1 MAAAGT
7 LATDAQI
14 LLAIGANASAAQILG
29 TNTDIWILM
38 AEADMEKAFGMI
50 GKSPG
55 LVANYGSITA
65 SYKQWL
71 AGVAADRAAWR
82 AINQNQNTWQ
92 LATAQSKL
100 NVLNATWKGF
110 LSDLKAQASE
120 IVSMMG
126 L

>member
-14 LLAIGANASAAQILG
+14 LLAIGADASAAQISA

-38 AEADMEKAFGMI
+38 AESEMETIAGS
-50 GKSPG
+50 GVE

-71 AGVAADRAAWR
+71 ALVAANRAAFYG
-82 AINQNQNTWQ
+82 INQDQDNWDLPT
-92 LATAQSKL
+92 TQSKL
-100 NVLNATWKGF
+100 NVLDITWEDFKKRIK
-110 LSDLKAQASE
+110 DKDVIAD
-120 IVSMMG
+120 MG

>member
-1 MAAAGT
+1 MAEAGT

-14 LLAIGANASAAQILG
+14 LLAIGANASAVQVSA

-38 AEADMEKAFGMI
+38 AESDMEKQFGNKI
-50 GKSPG
+50 GI
-55 LVANYGSITA
+55 VANYGSITA
-65 SYKQWL
+65 ANKQWL

-82 AINQNQNTWQ
+82 AINQNQNSWQ

-100 NVLNATWKGF
+100 NILNATWKGF
-110 LSDLKAQASE
+110 LSDLKNNKAD
-120 IVSMMG
+120 IVADLG

>member
-14 LLAIGANASAAQILG
+14 LLAIGENASATQILA

-38 AEADMEKAFGMI
+38 AESDMEVEAGGKI
-50 GKSPG
+50 GF
-55 LVANYGSITA
+55 VANYASITA

-71 AGVAADRAAWR
+71 AGVAANRAAWY

-92 LATAQSKL
+92 LATSQSKL
-100 NVLNATWKGF
+100 NVIDSIWQDFRKKIK
-110 LSDLKAQASE
+110 DKD
-120 IVSMMG
+120 IIDDMG